1 MVRNRT
7 GKAVLRRST
16 NFRTPAHARSRQ
28 RMDAAHSACRGDRG
42 RIVAPVAVAS
52 VGIPF
57 ARRRRPAAALRYPL
71 RPAQMA
77 RPMTVEQNQRELEA
91 GIHTDLHGRLTYGG
105 YLCLDRLLSAQQ
117 PLSNPAHHDEM
128 LFIIQHQT
136 SELWLKLLDHELRA
150 AMGFLQRDQV
160 WQCRKVL
167 ARGKQ
172 VLRQLTEQWS
182 VLETLTPSE
191 YMGFRDVLGP
201 SSGFQSLQYRCIEF
215 LLGNKNADMLL
226 VFGHD
231 PEGQARLRQA
241 LEAPSLYEE
250 FLRYLAR
257 FGHAVP
263 PAYEGHDWTLPHVSD
278 PALRPV
284 FENIYQDTDRYWR
297 EYSLCEDLV
306 DLESQFQLWRFRH
319 MRTVMRIIGFKR
331 GTGGSSGV
339 GFLKQALELTFFPE
353 LFEVRTSIGGEPAAP
368 AGA

>member
-1 MVRNRT
+1 MT
-7 GKAVLRRST
+7 GRDPHPDGAEL
-16 NFRTPAHARSRQ
+16 NFREKMSYSDYLRLDKVL
-28 RMDAAHSACRGDRG
+28 DAQS
-42 RIVAPVAVAS
+42 
-52 VGIPF
+52 
-57 ARRRRPAAALRYPL
+57 
-71 RPAQMA
+71 
-77 RPMTVEQNQRELEA
+77 
-91 GIHTDLHGRLTYGG
+91 
-105 YLCLDRLLSAQQ
+105 
-117 PLSNPAHHDEM
+117 PLSDAHDEP